1 MSTLELNYL
10 GNFEVRKDGKA
21 LVLPPSR
28 KTRALLAYLSMNPRQ
43 FRRDY
48 LCELLWEIP
57 DDPRG
62 SLRWSL
68 SKLRKLIDEP
78 GRPRIIADRTYVKIE
93 TGEADIDVLR
103 LRALV
108 NEGLADAD
116 VAALEAATSAWH
128 GNFLGRSRS
137 AQFS

>member
-21 LVLPPSR
+21 LMLPPSR

-57 DDPRG
+57 
-62 SLRWSL
+62 
-68 SKLRKLIDEP
+68 KVAQ
-78 GRPRIIADRTYVKIE
+78 AD
-93 TGEADIDVLR
+93 
-103 LRALV
+103 
-108 NEGLADAD
+108 
-116 VAALEAATSAWH
+116 
-128 GNFLGRSRS
+128 
-137 AQFS
+137 